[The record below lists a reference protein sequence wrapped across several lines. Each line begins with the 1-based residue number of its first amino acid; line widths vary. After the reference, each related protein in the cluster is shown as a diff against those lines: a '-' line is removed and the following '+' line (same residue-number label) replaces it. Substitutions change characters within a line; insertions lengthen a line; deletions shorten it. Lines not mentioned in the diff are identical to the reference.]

1 MFALETQHTG
11 DHLAK
16 EGLTD
21 HEMPSLKKA
30 AVLNRK
36 QFSLTVSTLERSFA
50 LSIDEHSTLMSCF
63 KGLKE
68 FYVDIKFPGIMPK
81 VH

>member
-1 MFALETQHTG
+1 MLALETQHTG

-21 HEMPSLKKA
+21 HEMPSLQRA
-30 AVLNRK
+30 AVLNMK
-36 QFSLTVSTLERSFA
+36 PFSFTILPLEWSFA
-50 LSIDEHSTLMSCF
+50 WGIDEYSTLMSCF

-68 FYVDIKFPGIMPK
+68 LYVDIIFPGIKPK